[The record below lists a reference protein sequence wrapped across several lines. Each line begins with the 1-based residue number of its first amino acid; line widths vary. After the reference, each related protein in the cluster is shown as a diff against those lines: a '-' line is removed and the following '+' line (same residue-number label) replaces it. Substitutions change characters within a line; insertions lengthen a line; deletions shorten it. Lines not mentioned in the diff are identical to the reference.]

1 MSNIQPIFESLE
13 YKDLVGL
20 MKPTVHIDEFSSK
33 MGDDDDVI
41 VVSFYLRDQQ
51 AAQDLMNWF
60 EKGYVFVLD
69 SDRSPGEIKPN
80 RYLVY
85 VELLRR
91 STAGARVEELL
102 SDLETLTEHKVDD
115 WTMHYEKQE
124 HPFSRDEFDKLV
136 PLSPAA
142 YRAKKE
148 SDLNEWRQRAGLET
162 KPIHERDRLL
172 RQLQNAA
179 GI

>member
-1 MSNIQPIFESLE
+1 M
-13 YKDLVGL
+13 
-20 MKPTVHIDEFSSK
+20 
-33 MGDDDDVI
+33 
-41 VVSFYLRDQQ
+41 
-51 AAQDLMNWF
+51 
-60 EKGYVFVLD
+60 
-69 SDRSPGEIKPN
+69 
-80 RYLVY
+80 
-85 VELLRR
+85 
-91 STAGARVEELL
+91 

>member
-20 MKPTVHIDEFSSK
+20 MKPTIHIDEFSSK

-41 VVSFYLRDQQ
+41 VASFYLRDQQ
-51 AAQDLMNWF
+51 AAKDLMNWF
-60 EKGYVFVLD
+60 EKGYDFILD
-69 SDRSPGEIKPN
+69 ADRSPGEVKPN

-85 VELLRR
+85 IEMLRR
-91 STAGARVEELL
+91 STAGAKIEDLL
-102 SDLETLTEHKVDD
+102 RDLETLTEHKLED
-115 WTMHYEKQE
+115 WVMHYENKE
-124 HPFSRDEFDKLV
+124 LPFSRDEFDSMV

-142 YRAKKE
+142 YRAAKE
-148 SDLNEWRQRAGLET
+148 GDLNEWRHRAGLDT
-162 KPIHERDRLL
+162 KPLYERDRLL